1 MPLIKASNASARK
14 KSQSLATIDRTA
26 LGRDLKSADIE
37 TRIAAVR
44 LAARFGEAELLTR
57 QLEAETD
64 PALRETLLTCLVRI
78 GGVKAARPLIALLG
92 TDDTP
97 LRNAV
102 METLQ
107 SMGEDVLSEI
117 TALLENESADLRIYA
132 VNILLSLRSPRVPDL
147 ALKVIARDPHVN
159 VCAAAVDVLAEVG
172 RPDMVEA
179 LRAVAARFPDQPFLA
194 FAVRAAIKRIG

>member
-14 KSQSLATIDRTA
+14 KPESIATIDRAA
-26 LGRDLKSADIE
+26 LGRDLESADID

-92 TDDTP
+92 TDDAP

-147 ALKVIARDPHVN
+147 ALDVIARDPHVN

-179 LRAVAARFPDQPFLA
+179 LRAVAERFPDQPFLA